1 MDVNKAGYWIALG
14 VFALAL
20 SSEYRQGNFVTL
32 HQVASRAEAAL
43 SRISTRAEQTLAVA
57 RVLTNGLTH
66 GDKSAV
72 NNLLASTDA
81 DEMAR
86 AQRQLFREQARG
98 KTEFLRDQIREQIR
112 ARAEVIRAQAETER
126 AEIEQLRLRT
136 RSQFRVT
143 RMITRPVMMTC
154 PKTGA
159 RIAVHAPLE
168 SSDIDIAVPDIE
180 VEVADSN

>member
-20 SSEYRQGNFVTL
+20 SSEYRQGNFATL
-32 HQVASRAEAAL
+32 HQVASRAESAL

-57 RVLTNGLTH
+57 KVLTNG
-66 GDKSAV
+66 DKSAA
-72 NNLLASTDA
+72 NNLLASTDS

-86 AQRQLFREQARG
+86 AQRQLFREPARG
-98 KTEFLRDQIREQIR
+98 KTELRDEIREQIR

-136 RSQFRVT
+136 RSQIRVA
-143 RMITRPVMMTC
+143 RMITRTVMVTC

-159 RIAVHAPLE
+159 RIAVHALPQ
-168 SSDIDIAVPDIE
+168 SPDIDIIE
-180 VEVADSN
+180 DEDSD

>member
-32 HQVASRAEAAL
+32 HQVASRAESAL
-43 SRISTRAEQTLAVA
+43 SRISTRAEQTLAAA
-57 RVLTNGLTH
+57 RVLTH

-143 RMITRPVMMTC
+143 RMITRPVMVTC

-159 RIAVHAPLE
+159 RIAVHTPLE

>member
-1 MDVNKAGYWIALG
+1 MTMDVNKAGYWIALG

-32 HQVASRAEAAL
+32 HQVASRAESVL
-43 SRISTRAEQTLAVA
+43 CRISTRAEQTLAFA
-57 RVLTNGLTH
+57 RVLTH

-72 NNLLASTDA
+72 NDLLASTDA

-136 RSQFRVT
+136 RSQFRVA
-143 RMITRPVMMTC
+143 RMITRPVMVTC

-159 RIAVHAPLE
+159 RIAVHGRPE
-168 SSDIDIAVPDIE
+168 SPDTEVQDIDIE
-180 VEVADSN
+180 VEDSN

>member
-1 MDVNKAGYWIALG
+1 MTMDVNKAGYWIALG

-32 HQVASRAEAAL
+32 HQVASRAESAL
-43 SRISTRAEQTLAVA
+43 SRISTRAEQTLAAA
-57 RVLTNGLTH
+57 RVLTNG
-66 GDKSAV
+66 DKSAL
-72 NNLLASTDA
+72 NNLLAATDA

-86 AQRQLFREQARG
+86 AQRELFREQARR

-136 RSQFRVT
+136 RSQFRVA
-143 RMITRPVMMTC
+143 RMITRPVMVTC

-159 RIAVHAPLE
+159 RIAVHARPE
-168 SSDIDIAVPDIE
+168 SPDTEVQDINIE
-180 VEVADSN
+180 VD